1 MRPQLKLNRTPL
13 HLQVQE
19 YLLDLMADGTYQP
32 GEQLPSEVDLAAELG
47 VSRPTLRE
55 ALLHLEQEG
64 LVVRRHGVGTFVAPE
79 QESFL
84 ESGLE
89 RLESVLGLAARQ
101 GIRTQMRGLS
111 VEQKPAT
118 EELAE
123 RLNVAPGIPLTCVR
137 RTIVVKRR
145 PAAYLVDYSPASLLP
160 ADRLDVSFSGS
171 VLDLLATNGQGIQV
185 HEALAQIT
193 ATNADAL
200 LAEQLEVAPGQALLL
215 MTETLFTDDNV
226 PIGFSYNYFLPDL
239 FRFHVVRR

>member
-1 MRPQLKLNRTPL
+1 
-13 HLQVQE
+13 
-19 YLLDLMADGTYQP
+19 
-32 GEQLPSEVDLAAELG
+32 
-47 VSRPTLRE
+47 
-55 ALLHLEQEG
+55 
-64 LVVRRHGVGTFVAPE
+64 
-79 QESFL
+79 
-84 ESGLE
+84 
-89 RLESVLGLAARQ
+89 
-101 GIRTQMRGLS
+101 MRGLS

-123 RLNVAPGIPLTCVR
+123 RLNVALGSPLTCVR
-137 RTIVVKRR
+137 RTIVVKHR

-160 ADRLDVSFSGS
+160 ADRLNVSFSGS
-171 VLDLLATNGQGIQV
+171 VLDLLTANGQGIHV

-200 LAEQLEVAPGQALLL
+200 LAEQLDVAPGQALLL